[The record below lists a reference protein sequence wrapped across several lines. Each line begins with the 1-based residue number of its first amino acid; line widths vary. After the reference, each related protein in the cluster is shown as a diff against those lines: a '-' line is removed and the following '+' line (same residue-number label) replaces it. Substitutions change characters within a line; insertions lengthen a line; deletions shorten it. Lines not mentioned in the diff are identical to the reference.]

1 MSLAALALHPSKPI
15 LVTASDDKS
24 WKMWHL
30 PHGDLVM
37 CGEGHKD
44 WVAGVDFHPG
54 GTSLASASGGWLA
67 PPAGVAAAMAGR
79 PAAEAVLIPPRLP
92 HTRSPSRACCCAGDS
107 TVKVWDFEQQKCVLT
122 LTDHKQAVWA
132 ARWHDLGEALAS
144 ASLDHSVR
152 LWDVGAGRCRQALR
166 GHVDSVND
174 VSWQPFTNNL
184 VTGA

>member
-67 PPAGVAAAMAGR
+67 LPAAGGRRRRWPAAGR
-79 PAAEAVLIPPRLP
+79 L
-92 HTRSPSRACCCAGDS
+92 
-107 TVKVWDFEQQKCVLT
+107 Q
-122 LTDHKQAVWA
+122 
-132 ARWHDLGEALAS
+132 
-144 ASLDHSVR
+144 
-152 LWDVGAGRCRQALR
+152 
-166 GHVDSVND
+166 
-174 VSWQPFTNNL
+174 NL
-184 VTGA
+184 C